1 MLAYGPSEAPLTS
14 PIQSRERSRSLYHR
28 RRVLHTSSGPPLL
41 SSRGTDIAV
50 RKHRHMFAKREGTE
64 VVSQCHVGRGAYP
77 VDCHHLARRL
87 DDDQVLELEDMFDQD
102 TCRLSWGARDRR
114 SVHRWEDQASP
125 RRIGAFV
132 YTVGLRAA
140 PRGRD
145 SVHRWED
152 QGSLRSIWGVCVH
165 CWAAGLGCGW
175 PWDRNSVHKWEDR
188 ASPRRIGAFVY
199 TVGLRATR
207 GARRWETGIIS
218 KHTSRETRYASIAV
232 KATNSAL
239 AAIRPRMMA
248 QAAGWARFIV
258 QPMPKRLGRNKLA
271 SSRLR

>member
-1 MLAYGPSEAPLTS
+1 MWAKRSPCHA

-28 RRVLHTSSGPPLL
+28 RRVLHASSGPPLL
-41 SSRGTDIAV
+41 SSHGTDRAV
-50 RKHRHMFAKREGTE
+50 RKHRHMVAKRKDTE
-64 VVSQCHVGRGAYP
+64 AVSQCHVGRGAHP
-77 VDCHHLARRL
+77 VDYHHLARRL

-102 TCRLSWGARDRR
+102 ICRLSWGARDRN
-114 SVHRWEDQASP
+114 SVHKWAVRASGHRFGAFMYTVASRVAPCDRNSVHEWEDRASL

-132 YTVGLRAA
+132 YTVASRAA

-152 QGSLRSIWGVCVH
+152 WASL
-165 CWAAGLGCGW
+165 
-175 PWDRNSVHKWEDR
+175 
-188 ASPRRIGAFVY
+188 RRIGAFVY

-232 KATNSAL
+232 KATNNAL

>member
-41 SSRGTDIAV
+41 SSCGTDRAV
-50 RKHRHMFAKREGTE
+50 RKHRHMVAKRKDTE
-64 VVSQCHVGRGAYP
+64 VVSQCHVGRSAHP

-114 SVHRWEDQASP
+114 SVHRWEDQ
-125 RRIGAFV
+125 
-132 YTVGLRAA
+132 
-140 PRGRD
+140 
-145 SVHRWED
+145 
-152 QGSLRSIWGVCVH
+152 
-165 CWAAGLGCGW
+165 
-175 PWDRNSVHKWEDR
+175 

>member
-1 MLAYGPSEAPLTS
+1 MLAYGPSEAPLTP

-41 SSRGTDIAV
+41 SSRGTDRAV

-64 VVSQCHVGRGAYP
+64 VVSQCHVGRGAHP

-114 SVHRWEDQASP
+114 SVHRWEVRASE

-132 YTVGLRAA
+132 YTVVLRAA
-140 PRGRD
+140 
-145 SVHRWED
+145 
-152 QGSLRSIWGVCVH
+152 
-165 CWAAGLGCGW
+165 
-175 PWDRNSVHKWEDR
+175 
-188 ASPRRIGAFVY
+188 
-199 TVGLRATR
+199 R

-218 KHTSRETRYASIAV
+218 RHTSRETRYASIAV
-232 KATNSAL
+232 KATNNAL
-239 AAIRPRMMA
+239 AAIRPRMIA